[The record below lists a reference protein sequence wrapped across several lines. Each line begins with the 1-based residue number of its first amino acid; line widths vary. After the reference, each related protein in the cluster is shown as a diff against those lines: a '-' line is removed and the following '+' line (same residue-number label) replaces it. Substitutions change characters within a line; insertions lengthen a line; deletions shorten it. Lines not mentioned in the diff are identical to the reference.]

1 MQRPETHPASALHQ
15 RRPIRRVREDE
26 GATNGWSCDTA
37 SLERGPP
44 EARHVDVGVFA
55 FGKDFSHL
63 SAGLLRALLAHL
75 AFELDVDAH
84 LSAAEVEDLLER
96 ELVLRLWPVMR
107 NQQAAIVGKPYV
119 GLDLVTSERLR
130 LLERLNCVVWR
141 VPLRS
146 SVSDAAH
153 VRLASHIPATHYDE
167 RDDRAGRPRSEERR
181 VGKEWRSRWRAERD

>member
-15 RRPIRRVREDE
+15 RRPIRRVGEDE
-26 GATNGWSCDTA
+26 RATSRRSGDAAPFECA
-37 SLERGPP
+37 PP
-44 EARHVDVGVFA
+44 EARHVDVGVLA
-55 FGKDFSHL
+55 FGKELSHL
-63 SAGLLRALLAHL
+63 TAGLLRALLAHL
-75 AFELDVDAH
+75 ALELDVDAH

-96 ELVLRLWPVMR
+96 ELVLRPWPVMR

-167 RDDRAGRPRSEERR
+167 RDDRAGRPDRDEGRDTAPVVLRHRR
-181 VGKEWRSRWRAERD
+181 PV